1 MADGYFIGLHGGN
14 EIWQVVEIQVM
25 ACVDAESELARSLR
39 GCDKIVET
47 VCRSVGTAVRKR
59 CGIRLRVELNSVRSC
74 RMRGFDACDVGINKH
89 THANAFCLQARD
101 ELMHRLHFVTR
112 SKATIGGRRVH
123 RVGDERCLLR
133 QRGFYNLHQVVMR
146 IAFDIELA
154 ICVACHQRSKGANI
168 IEPNMSL
175 IRSWVNRDARST
187 RVENSL
193 GGAQQVRQPVIAAVS
208 KQGDSIDVGR
218 KMSHGGR
225 RQFANG

>member
-1 MADGYFIGLHGGN
+1 
-14 EIWQVVEIQVM
+14 M

-47 VCRSVGTAVRKR
+47 ARRSARTFVCKR
-59 CGIRLRVELNSVRSC
+59 CGIRLSVELNSIRAC
-74 RMRGFDACDVGINKH
+74 RMRGLNACDVGINKH

-101 ELMHRLHFVTR
+101 ERMHSLHFVTR

-146 IAFDIELA
+146 IAFDIEFA

-175 IRSWVNRDARST
+175 IRSRVNRDARST
-187 RVENSL
+187 GVENGL
-193 GGAQQVRQPVIAAVS
+193 GGAQQVWQPVISAVS
-208 KQGDSIDVGR
+208 EQGDSIDVGR

-225 RQFANG
+225 RRFANG